1 MLGAQG
7 PQPPLRCNCP
17 LINTPCG
24 KAALRAL
31 VTLNHGGEM
40 AARLRERL
48 WERIELMS
56 SFGDAR
62 VARREGRGGARRGDI
77 GEYRRK
83 SAKIAEYRRISR
95 NIAATILRKIPA
107 TLGIMHYYMCN
118 AFA

>member
-1 MLGAQG
+1 MLGGQG
-7 PQPPLRCNCP
+7 PQPPLRCSCP

-62 VARREGRGGARRGDI
+62 VARREGRGVQGGATSENIDENRP
-77 GEYRRK
+77 K
-83 SAKIAEYRRISR
+83 LQNIAEYREISR
-95 NIAATILRKIPA
+95 RR
-107 TLGIMHYYMCN
+107 YYEK
-118 AFA
+118 FRLH